1 MSTTI
6 RDASLTTARRR
17 QITLYGWRR
26 GVGLYA
32 DPTTVKEEQAYS
44 NSQGNG
50 PSSDIA
56 LSVYIGAQVIGQTPG
71 ACPDCAGA
79 TTAGYTKGGDST
91 CSPANNG
98 GS

>member
-26 GVGLYA
+26 SVGLYA
-32 DPTTVKEEQAYS
+32 NPTTEKSEQPPS

-50 PSSDIA
+50 PSSEVP
-56 LSVYIGAQVIGQTPG
+56 LSVYVGAQVIGQTAG

-79 TTAGYTKGGDST
+79 TTAGFSKN
-91 CSPANNG
+91 SPATCNGANNA
-98 GS
+98 